1 MEDLEI
7 AASQVIPAGGYGY
20 ISSGA
25 GDLFTYQEN
34 ERAFNHRLIIPHVL
48 RDVELPDTTTHFDE
62 EMLTAPIIMAPVA
75 AHGLAHVKAEKASA
89 KGVADFGTIYTAS
102 SYALYFRRD
111 KRSRRGESTAMVS
124 ILYEQR

>member
-1 MEDLEI
+1 MCKRYHIIHSIFYRGKALKWKKRIKQVQNEGTVDFINMEDLEI

-48 RDVELPDTTTHFDE
+48 
-62 EMLTAPIIMAPVA
+62 
-75 AHGLAHVKAEKASA
+75 
-89 KGVADFGTIYTAS
+89 
-102 SYALYFRRD
+102 
-111 KRSRRGESTAMVS
+111 
-124 ILYEQR
+124 